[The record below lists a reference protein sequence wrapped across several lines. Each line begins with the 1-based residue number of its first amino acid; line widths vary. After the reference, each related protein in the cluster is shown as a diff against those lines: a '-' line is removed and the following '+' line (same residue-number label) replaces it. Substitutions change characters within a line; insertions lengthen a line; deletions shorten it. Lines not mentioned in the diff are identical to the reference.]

1 MLIICPN
8 CSSSYLVRAEEIAP
22 DGKLVRCGVCKTS
35 WRPEMEA
42 NRPQSPLDQQ
52 NETAAPLNSTEPP
65 AAKTPSRPARWA
77 LPLAGLSAL
86 AATWVAIVTIPGTST
101 MDHVLSRAKDWLAM
115 IIPDHPADGLRL
127 ANIRT
132 RLTTENGERALII
145 EGEILSDRRGDHPV
159 PGLQFTMTDGDANAI
174 FQWMIPAPAPSIA
187 SGAPLPFSA
196 RLASPPRDAKDIRIR
211 FAGA

>member
-22 DGKLVRCGVCKTS
+22 EGKLVRCGVCKTS
-35 WRPEMEA
+35 WRPEVEA
-42 NRPQSPLDQQ
+42 HRPQPPSNPQHEPVPPF
-52 NETAAPLNSTEPP
+52 NATEPP
-65 AAKTPSRPARWA
+65 LAKTPSRPARWA

-86 AATWVAIVTIPGTST
+86 AATWVAIVTVPGIST
-101 MDHVLSRAKDWLAM
+101 MDTVLMRAKDWLAM

-127 ANIRT
+127 TNIRT
-132 RLTTENGERALII
+132 RLTTDGGETALII
-145 EGEILSDRRGDHPV
+145 EGEILSERRGDHPV

-187 SGAPLPFSA
+187 SGTPLPFSA